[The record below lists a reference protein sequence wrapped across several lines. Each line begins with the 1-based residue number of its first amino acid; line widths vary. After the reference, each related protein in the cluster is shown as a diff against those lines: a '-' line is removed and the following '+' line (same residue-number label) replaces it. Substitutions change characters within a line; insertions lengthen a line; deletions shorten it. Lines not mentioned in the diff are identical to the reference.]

1 MKIPNITIQQ
11 LLEAGVHLGHKTLRW
26 NPKMKKYIFG
36 KRDSIH
42 IMDLTQTLELTKVAL
57 EKIYTTIANNG
68 KILFVSTKKQASEA
82 IAEVAKET
90 DQYFVNYRWL
100 GGMLTNWGTISGSI
114 KKMKKYEADL
124 VAENRGFTKKELLK
138 MSVKKDKL
146 ERSLGGIAEMKKTP
160 DLVFII
166 DTNYESLAIAESV
179 KLGIPIIAILDSN
192 SNPDNIDYPIPGNDD
207 ARRSIDLYCNLIKET
222 INNAKSSIPVAEPKK
237 EVAADVKEKTQG
249 KTVQEIDRE
258 KLEEKL
264 SKDCNLGI
272 KESGGDI
279 DKAIEI
285 LRVKGISK
293 ASKKMSRDAKEG
305 VVAISGNETKT
316 SVIEVNCE
324 TDFVAKNE
332 DFTNFVKELSELNN
346 EKNSN
351 LEELKSS
358 KMKNG
363 ETVEDNV
370 VSLIAKIGEKITI
383 GKAKTIENAGT
394 LNNHYLH
401 TVVKDNI
408 SKLAVIVSLE
418 TKDNSNTVKNFGK
431 QLSMHIAASNPLA
444 LTSDLIDQSVI
455 DKEQELV
462 TEELKNSGKPEDI
475 AKKIS
480 LGKMNKFK
488 EENSLLTQAW
498 VMEPKKKVQDIIKEL
513 SISNLKIKQFYRI
526 KIGE

>member
-1 MKIPNITIQQ
+1 MSDI
-11 LLEAGVHLGHKTLRW
+11 
-26 NPKMKKYIFG
+26 
-36 KRDSIH
+36 
-42 IMDLTQTLELTKVAL
+42 
-57 EKIYTTIANNG
+57 
-68 KILFVSTKKQASEA
+68 
-82 IAEVAKET
+82 
-90 DQYFVNYRWL
+90 
-100 GGMLTNWGTISGSI
+100 
-114 KKMKKYEADL
+114 
-124 VAENRGFTKKELLK
+124 EN
-138 MSVKKDKL
+138 VKKL
-146 ERSLGGIAEMKKTP
+146 R
-160 DLVFII
+160 
-166 DTNYESLAIAESV
+166 
-179 KLGIPIIAILDSN
+179 
-192 SNPDNIDYPIPGNDD
+192 
-207 ARRSIDLYCNLIKET
+207 
-222 INNAKSSIPVAEPKK
+222 
-237 EVAADVKEKTQG
+237 EVTGAG
-249 KTVQEIDRE
+249 F
-258 KLEEKL
+258 
-264 SKDCNLGI
+264 KDCNLAI
-272 KESGGDI
+272 KESSGDI

-305 VVAISGNETKT
+305 VVAISGDENKT

-351 LEELKSS
+351 LDDLKSS

-363 ETVEDNV
+363 ETVEDNI

-383 GKAKTIENAGT
+383 GKTKTIENSGT
-394 LNNHYLH
+394 VNNHYLH
-401 TVVKDNI
+401 TVIKDNI

-418 TKDNSNTVKNFGK
+418 TKDSSDVVKNFGK

-444 LTSDLIDQSVI
+444 LTSDLIDQTVI

-462 TEELKNSGKPEDI
+462 AEELKNSGKPDDI

-498 VMEPKKKVQDIIKEL
+498 VMEPKKKVQDIVKELLIEDLRIKE
-513 SISNLKIKQFYRI
+513 FYRI

>member
-1 MKIPNITIQQ
+1 MSDI
-11 LLEAGVHLGHKTLRW
+11 
-26 NPKMKKYIFG
+26 
-36 KRDSIH
+36 
-42 IMDLTQTLELTKVAL
+42 
-57 EKIYTTIANNG
+57 
-68 KILFVSTKKQASEA
+68 
-82 IAEVAKET
+82 
-90 DQYFVNYRWL
+90 
-100 GGMLTNWGTISGSI
+100 
-114 KKMKKYEADL
+114 
-124 VAENRGFTKKELLK
+124 EN
-138 MSVKKDKL
+138 VKKL
-146 ERSLGGIAEMKKTP
+146 
-160 DLVFII
+160 
-166 DTNYESLAIAESV
+166 
-179 KLGIPIIAILDSN
+179 
-192 SNPDNIDYPIPGNDD
+192 
-207 ARRSIDLYCNLIKET
+207 
-222 INNAKSSIPVAEPKK
+222 
-237 EVAADVKEKTQG
+237 
-249 KTVQEIDRE
+249 RE
-258 KLEEKL
+258 ATGAGF
-264 SKDCNLGI
+264 KDCNLAI
-272 KESGGDI
+272 KESDGDI

-305 VVAISGNETKT
+305 VVAVSGDENKT

-351 LEELKSS
+351 LEDLKSS

-383 GKAKTIENAGT
+383 GKAKTIENVGT
-394 LNNHYLH
+394 VNNHYLH
-401 TVVKDNI
+401 TVIKDNI
-408 SKLAVIVSLE
+408 SKLAVVVSLE
-418 TKDNSNTVKNFGK
+418 TKDNSDTVKSFGK

-488 EENSLLTQAW
+488 EENSLLSQAW

-513 SISNLKIKQFYRI
+513 SIADLKIKEFYRI